1 MNCNKTEV
9 FLSEWYRMCCSFD
22 GKEGK
27 CPVTLGCG
35 VVQCANCRQLAMTG
49 GDIIDIVQEWSDQ
62 HPVRTRLSVFKE
74 QYPNCAKWSDGR
86 PKSCVG
92 MLYVV
97 SGCVYNADGMCRNCE
112 VCAENDFEYIVR
124 KPQDCDMWE
133 DGD

>member
-62 HPVRTRLSVFKE
+62 HPIRTRLSMLKE
-74 QYPNCAKWSDGR
+74 LLPMYKTCIGSDVPAFCAKFIFGENIECD
-86 PKSCVG
+86 KQCVKCWNTP
-92 MLYVV
+92 V
-97 SGCVYNADGMCRNCE
+97 
-112 VCAENDFEYIVR
+112 
-124 KPQDCDMWE
+124 E
-133 DGD
+133 DGESNA